1 MKKFYKITFIVFLC
15 CVLVAIRGFA
25 KEIFYDPLQIYF
37 YNDYLYSKLPELD
50 NSRLLFFMSLRYTIN
65 SLVSLLIIWVIF
77 KKKRYVKF
85 SVFFYVVTFIVLIIV
100 FGYFLNQKFESGYLL
115 PFYIRRF
122 IIHPVF
128 LLLLLPAFYYQ
139 KLNSK

>member
-1 MKKFYKITFIVFLC
+1 MKKYFRIAFIVFLC
-15 CVLVAIRGFA
+15 CLLVAIRGFA
-25 KEIFYDPLQIYF
+25 GEFFYDPLKIYF
-37 YNDYLYSKLPELD
+37 YNDYLYTKLPEL
-50 NSRLLFFMSLRYTIN
+50 NSLKLLVFMTLRYVMN
-65 SLVSLLIIWVIF
+65 SLISLLIIWVIF

-85 SVFFYVVTFIVLIIV
+85 SAIFYIIALFVLIIP
-100 FGYFLNQKFESGYLL
+100 FSYFLNEQFESGYLL

-139 KLNSK
+139 KINSK